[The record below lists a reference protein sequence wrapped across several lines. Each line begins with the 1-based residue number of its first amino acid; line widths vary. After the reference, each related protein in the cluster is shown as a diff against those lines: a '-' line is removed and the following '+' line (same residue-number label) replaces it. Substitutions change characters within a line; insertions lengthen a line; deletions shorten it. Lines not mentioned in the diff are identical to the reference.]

1 MVDEALGTD
10 RPGREQTGLLIERL
24 RSGDSGAA
32 TLLDRLFRDALLR
45 FCWGYLGQM
54 EEAEDAL
61 QDIWYKV
68 LTAVNVPERFRPW
81 LYKIA
86 RTHCLNLIRNRARR
100 KDGQALPDASQ
111 IEDIMTGHLTRL
123 ANDEL
128 RSRLT
133 ELLGSLPD
141 SQREVLR
148 LRYVEGLS
156 RNEIAE
162 VLELPESVVKS
173 RLFEGLKKLREH
185 ASLLEDL

>member
-1 MVDEALGTD
+1 MVADAPDTNQPAQD
-10 RPGREQTGLLIERL
+10 PTQVLIERL
-24 RSGDSGAA
+24 RSGDSDAA
-32 TLLDRLFRDALLR
+32 ALLDRLFRDALVR
-45 FCWGYLGQM
+45 FCWGYLGHM

-81 LYKIA
+81 LYRTA
-86 RTHCLNLIRNRARR
+86 RNHCLNLIRNRARR
-100 KDGQALPDASQ
+100 KDGQALPAASQ
-111 IEDIMTGHLTRL
+111 IEDVMTGHLTKL
-123 ANDEL
+123 AKDEAK
-128 RSRLT
+128 SRLS

-156 RNEIAE
+156 RSEIGE
-162 VLELPESVVKS
+162 VLELSDSVVKS